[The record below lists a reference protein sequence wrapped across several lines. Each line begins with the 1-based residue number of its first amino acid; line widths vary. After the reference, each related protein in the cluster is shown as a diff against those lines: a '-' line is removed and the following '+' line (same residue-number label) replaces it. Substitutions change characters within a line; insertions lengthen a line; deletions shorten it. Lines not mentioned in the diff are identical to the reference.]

1 MKTYSVNLPWF
12 PGFYDSQLD
21 NLIDREIEEEIE
33 NTGDEWD
40 EVDKRAN
47 YQAARVAICK
57 AWVKAF
63 AKESGVAMEFDEIS
77 SPKEYNF
84 TTDRVFVTITQA
96 ELDKIKEARTET
108 LPMSNTPAF
117 KDILKK
123 WFTSRDGFMSF
134 YSNDSEDDEWCKP
147 VEEWDHNQL
156 SALLAAYILTKN
168 EQENF
173 IETLYGDSGVNE
185 AAQHVWDTKIEKKS
199 I

>member
-1 MKTYSVNLPWF
+1 MKKTTYSVNLPWF
-12 PGFYDSQLD
+12 PGFYYSRLDS
-21 NLIDREIEEEIE
+21 LID
-33 NTGDEWD
+33 DEVESEMQESGETWD

-63 AKESGVAMEFDEIS
+63 AEESGVAMEYEEIS

-96 ELDKIKEARTET
+96 ELDKIKVARTET
-108 LPMSNTPAF
+108 LPMSNSSAF
-117 KDILKK
+117 KDVLAE

-134 YSNDSEDDEWCKP
+134 YSNEPEDDEWCKP

-156 SALLAAYILTKN
+156 SALLAAYILTEHNK
-168 EQENF
+168 EDF
-173 IETLYGDSGVNE
+173 IETLYEDSNVSE
-185 AAQHVWDTKIEKKS
+185 AAQHVWDAKEKK
-199 I
+199 